1 MTEWVIGVDVGGTFT
16 DFSARNMIHNTV
28 HAHKRPST
36 PDDPSRAIL
45 DGLDELLAK
54 AGIAGNSIG
63 RFAHGTTVATNALL
77 QRRGPQVGVVTTKG
91 FRDLLEIGRQVRPKI
106 YDLQEDAP
114 APLALRQNRL
124 EISERTG
131 ADGEIVLPLKDSDL
145 DALIKQLRNM
155 NDVESIAVCLL
166 FSFLNPTNEQKVAK
180 ALHLAFP
187 DKFVSVS
194 SDVQPEFR

>member
-1 MTEWVIGVDVGGTFT
+1 MGVEMTEWVIGVDVGGTFT
-16 DFSARNMIHNTV
+16 DFSARNMIHSTV
-28 HAHKRPST
+28 HVHKRPST

-54 AGIAGNSIG
+54 AGIAGTSIG
-63 RFAHGTTVATNALL
+63 RLAHGTTVATNALL

-145 DALIKQLRNM
+145 SLIH
-155 NDVESIAVCLL
+155 I
-166 FSFLNPTNEQKVAK
+166 
-180 ALHLAFP
+180 
-187 DKFVSVS
+187 
-194 SDVQPEFR
+194 